1 MSRVRHTLW
10 IPFECHRNFG
20 TQSMCFSKRAL
31 CGVTSVGFGPGLAAL
46 SIDEPDR
53 RQSPDSQQAQT
64 HGLLRNL
71 SDVMPYRN

>member
-1 MSRVRHTLW
+1 
-10 IPFECHRNFG
+10 
-20 TQSMCFSKRAL
+20 MCFSKRAL